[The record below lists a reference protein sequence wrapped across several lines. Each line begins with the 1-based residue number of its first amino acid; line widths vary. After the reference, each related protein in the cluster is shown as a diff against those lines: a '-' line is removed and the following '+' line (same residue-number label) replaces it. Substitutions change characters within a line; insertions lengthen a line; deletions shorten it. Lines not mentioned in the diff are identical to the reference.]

1 MAGLSDTGFTVK
13 RLNDII
19 AELKAKAESEFASLV
34 EPGDIVNTSDT
45 SVLGRFIVVLST
57 SCRLVGKWHKMYTL
71 LDDINRLWQCP

>member
-1 MAGLSDTGFTVK
+1 MSGLSDTGFTVK

-45 SVLGRFIVVLST
+45 SVLGRFIKLFSAP
-57 SCRLVGKWHKMYTL
+57 LA
-71 LDDINRLWQCP
+71 DLWEVTDCNTDPATIYIRHCL